1 MCGGGLSKDKPVKK
15 RGRVFP
21 ADKTL
26 ALFRNAGLC
35 NTLNLNFS
43 EAAGASPPSR
53 PERWGLVRLLPP

>member
-53 PERWGLVRLLPP
+53 PERW